1 MNRRGYFMLLKSE
14 KYHYLSFRN
23 LEDNDIT
30 LTVRKNND
38 AAPTVKFYHA
48 MSEHSAG
55 TYAESSTD
63 GVRIIIPANGTLYIR
78 GVGNTRWGNVV
89 TSGSTT
95 TLYYNNI
102 SCNGRYSVSGDIL
115 SLLDAS
121 NVASGQMTANSAF
134 CSLFRGDDIGV
145 DNASTLVDASGV
157 VLPSVV
163 RQNCFR
169 TMFYKCAALEN
180 TPTIP
185 ATTVKPSCFE
195 SMFYKCTSLVTTPKL
210 DFEFGNE
217 SGSSCRSMFEGC
229 TALVSVGEGSTFH
242 RKLTT
247 TMPNTS
253 LYAMLRM
260 FKGCTSMTEGVDMDF
275 PNISQAC
282 CVEMYT
288 NCTSL
293 QSVPKLSNRPDYWCL
308 SYHQGCMRMFMGCTS
323 LTSIG
328 NYITFDGNG
337 FAEMYKGCTSIVS
350 LPQNARLMGDNSA
363 SLVNYTGTNEFVGA
377 KQGMFENCTNLIDAS
392 GVSFV
397 VNNGS
402 ITTDC
407 RYVFAKIFKGCK
419 KLTEGP
425 DLSLVKT
432 CTGSGLY
439 QGSGMFYQAFMNCTS
454 LVTPPALPPFT
465 VVFNMVYRDMF
476 NNCTS
481 LATTP
486 QMNHITTVDE
496 ISMQGMFY
504 NCTSLTAAQDL
515 DSILTINNS
524 SAFNS
529 MYDNCSNILQVP
541 KLPTIAVT
549 GNTTMGAMF
558 QNCSKMTGV
567 ATFKVGN
574 SNTAPLMFNGTKITG
589 VVVINDDN
597 QLGQWAFAENS
608 SLKDVDITRFFPT
621 DFITGNP
628 ANPHYNFV
636 LDSLTIRGDYPPSSI
651 TSLFIDA
658 LAPTCPI
665 KVHAN
670 QVEAYK
676 AAAVWT
682 MRADYISAITD

>member
-1 MNRRGYFMLLKSE
+1 MNRRGYFMLLRSE

-30 LTVRKNND
+30 LTVRKNKD

-63 GVRIIIPANGTLYIR
+63 GVQIPIPANGTLYIR
-78 GVGNTRWGNVV
+78 GVGNTQWGNII
-89 TSGSTT
+89 TSGTT
-95 TLYYNNI
+95 TTWYYNNI

-121 NVASGQMTANSAF
+121 NVASGQMTADSAF
-134 CSLFRGDDIGV
+134 FSLFRGDVIGS
-145 DNASTLVDASGV
+145 DNATALVDASGV

-163 RQNCFR
+163 RQNCFKY
-169 TMFYKCAALEN
+169 MFYKCAALEN
-180 TPTIP
+180 APTIP

-210 DFEFGNE
+210 DFEFEDDSN
-217 SGSSCRSMFEGC
+217 SSCLSMFEGC
-229 TALVSVGEGSTFH
+229 TALISVGEGSTFH
-242 RKLTT
+242 RKLITF
-247 TMPNTS
+247 MPDTS
-253 LYAMLRM
+253 SHAMLRM
-260 FKGCTSMTEGVDMDF
+260 FKDCTALTKGVDMDF
-275 PNISQAC
+275 ANITRQC
-282 CVEMYT
+282 CIEMYT

-293 QSVPKLSNRPDYWCL
+293 QSVPKLSNRSDGVCV
-308 SYHQGCMRMFMGCTS
+308 SQNQGCMRMFMGCTS

-350 LPQNARLMGDNSA
+350 LPQNARLTGDNSA
-363 SLVNYTGTNEFVGA
+363 SLIRYTGTNEFVGA

-392 GVSFV
+392 GISFV
-397 VNNGS
+397 VDDGS

-407 RYVFAKIFKGCK
+407 RYAFARIFKGCT
-419 KLTEGP
+419 KLTEAP
-425 DLSLVKT
+425 DLSLVET
-432 CTGSGLY
+432 CTGTGQY
-439 QGSGMFYQAFMNCTS
+439 QGGGMFYQAFMNCTS

-465 VVFNMVYRDMF
+465 VVFGMVYRDMF
-476 NNCTS
+476 RDCTK
-481 LATTP
+481 LANTP
-486 QMNHITTVDE
+486 QMGHITTVSGDA
-496 ISMQGMFY
+496 MQRMFHG
-504 NCTSLTAAQDL
+504 CTSLTVAQDL
-515 DSILTINNS
+515 DSILTINS
-524 SAFNS
+524 SNAFNS

-558 QNCSKMTGV
+558 QNCVKMTGV

-574 SNTAPLMFNGTKITG
+574 SNTAPSMFNGTKITG
-589 VVVINDDN
+589 VVVVNNGN
-597 QLGQWAFAENS
+597 QLGPWAFARNS
-608 SLKDVDITRFFPT
+608 SLKDVDITRFFHT
-621 DFITGNP
+621 DFLTGNP
-628 ANPHYNFV
+628 AAYNYNFV

-651 TSLFIDA
+651 TSSFIDA

>member
-1 MNRRGYFMLLKSE
+1 MLLKSE

-63 GVRIIIPANGTLYIR
+63 GVRITIPANGTLYIR
-78 GVGNTRWGNVV
+78 GVGNTRWGNVI

-95 TLYYNNI
+95 TYYYNNI

-115 SLLDAS
+115 SLLDTS
-121 NVASGQMTANSAF
+121 NVASGQMTADSAF

-145 DNASTLVDASGV
+145 DNASALVDASGV
-157 VLPSVV
+157 VLPSVM
-163 RQNCFR
+163 RKNCFR

-185 ATTVKPSCFE
+185 ATTVKPSCFQ
-195 SMFYKCTSLVTTPKL
+195 SMFSGCTSIVTTPKL
-210 DFEFGNE
+210 DFEFEDE
-217 SGSSCRSMFEGC
+217 SDSSCRSMFEGC
-229 TALVSVGEGSTFH
+229 TALVSVGESSTFH
-242 RKLTT
+242 RKLATI
-247 TMPNTS
+247 MPDTS
-253 LYAMLRM
+253 LYAMLKM
-260 FKGCTSMTEGVDMDF
+260 FKGCTALTKGVDMDF
-275 PNISQAC
+275 PNISKAC
-282 CVEMYT
+282 CIEMYT

-293 QSVPKLSNRPDYWCL
+293 QSVPKLSNRSDGVCVSQY
-308 SYHQGCMRMFMGCTS
+308 QGCMRMFMGCTS

-328 NYITFDGNG
+328 NYIIFSGNG

-350 LPQNARLMGDNSA
+350 LPQNARLTGDNSA
-363 SLVNYTGTNEFVGA
+363 SLIRYTGTNEFVGA
-377 KQGMFENCTNLIDAS
+377 KQGMFENCTNLTDAS
-392 GVSFV
+392 GISFV

-407 RYVFAKIFKGCK
+407 RYVFANIFKGCK

-432 CTGSGLY
+432 CTGSGFQ
-439 QGSGMFYQAFMNCTS
+439 QGSGMFYQAFMSCTS

-465 VVFNMVYRDMF
+465 VVFSMVYRNMF

-481 LATTP
+481 LANTP
-486 QMNHITTVDE
+486 QMSHITTVYSG
-496 ISMQGMFY
+496 SMQAMFY
-504 NCTSLTAAQDL
+504 NCTSLTVAHDL
-515 DSILTINNS
+515 DSILTINDNS
-524 SAFNS
+524 ALYS
-529 MYDNCSNILQVP
+529 MYNNCSNILEVP

-549 GNTTMGAMF
+549 GDTTMARMF
-558 QNCSKMTGV
+558 QNCAKMTGV

-574 SNTAPLMFNGTKITG
+574 SNVAPQMFNGTKITG
-589 VVVINDDN
+589 IVVINDSY

-608 SLKDVDITRFFPT
+608 LLKDVDITRFFPT
-621 DFITGNP
+621 DFITGNH

-636 LDSLTIRGDYPPSSI
+636 LDSLTIRGDYAPATI
-651 TSLFIDA
+651 NNNFINA